1 MPAASGTEARSGP
14 KNRPMKIEGT
24 PHFLTNASPRGRISG

>member
-24 PHFLTNASPRGRISG
+24 PQFFTKASPRGRISG